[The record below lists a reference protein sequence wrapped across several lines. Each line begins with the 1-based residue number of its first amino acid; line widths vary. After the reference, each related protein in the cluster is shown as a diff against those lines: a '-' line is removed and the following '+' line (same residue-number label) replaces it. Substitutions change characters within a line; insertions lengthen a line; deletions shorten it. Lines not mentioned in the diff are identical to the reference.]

1 MPDNNKKTNNTGS
14 FIAFV
19 FLVLFAIII
28 ANYSY
33 DESVNDG
40 LKYYWN
46 YAFMSLI
53 LEGVIV
59 GSLLLSCCCIIC
71 AAMKENETCVT
82 IISYATPTIIC
93 LCAIANIVFMYIL
106 VHNNPEVAKFKLIDS
121 TGTYPVML
129 QVVCI
134 IQCFAILLLTAI
146 AVIGV
151 VGSACFH
158 TVEKCNSLN
167 DPLTP
172 VVQSPDNNV

>member
-1 MPDNNKKTNNTGS
+1 MSDNNKKTNNTGS
-14 FIAFV
+14 FVAFV

-33 DESVNDG
+33 DEALEDG
-40 LKYYWN
+40 LRYYWD

-59 GSLLLSCCCIIC
+59 GSLLVSCCCIIC
-71 AAMKENETCVT
+71 AAMKENETCLT
-82 IISYATPTIIC
+82 IISYATTTIIC

-106 VHNNPEVAKFKLIDS
+106 IHNNPEVAKFKLIVS

-129 QVVCI
+129 QIVCI
-134 IQCFAILLLTAI
+134 IQCFGILLLTAI

-151 VGSACFH
+151 VGSACFY

-167 DPLTP
+167 APLTP
-172 VVQSPDNNV
+172 AIQSAENNV